1 MKPKSKTQAI
11 AYLMSQRWVSTLL
24 CMQYCN
30 TYKLS
35 ARVQDIEKYLTVERR
50 TKQSTSVYGF
60 TERYMEYRIVKDER
74 YKEGIK
80 QLFKSE

>member
-1 MKPKSKTQAI
+1 MKSKSKTQAI
-11 AYLMSQRWVSTLL
+11 AHLMSQRWVSTLH

-35 ARVQDIEKYLTVERR
+35 ARVQDIEKYVTVERR

>member
-1 MKPKSKTQAI
+1 MKPKTKTQAI
-11 AYLMSQRWVSTLL
+11 ALLMSKRWVSTLL

-35 ARVQDIEKYLTVERR
+35 NRVRDIEEFVNVERR
-50 TKQSTSVYGF
+50 TKTSTSVYGF

>member
-1 MKPKSKTQAI
+1 MRPKNKTQAI
-11 AYLMSQRWVSTLL
+11 AHLMSSRWVSTLL
-24 CMQYCN
+24 CMKYCN

-35 ARVQDIEKYLTVERR
+35 ARVRDIEKYVTVERR
-50 TKQSTSVYGF
+50 IKTSTSVYGF